1 MCRYQPCLSG
11 RKGEI
16 PWKTLKM
23 LQWRLEHPKLTA
35 PQKSRLL
42 NTVNGEIRISNIF
55 KGHLNIS
62 IDEMVHPRKITHFYT
77 SLCHTN
83 VIFPQRK
90 AHPSLASHLPG
101 RQPRARAELD
111 STESS
116 TQQFQSIRANLQLS
130 QLGKKPNYPSP
141 LGIPAPR
148 QEYEPARHR
157 NKGIH
162 HLLLII

>member
-23 LQWRLEHPKLTA
+23 LQWRLEHPKLTT
-35 PQKSRLL
+35 PKKSRLL

-55 KGHLNIS
+55 KGNLNIS
-62 IDEMVHPRKITHFYT
+62 TGEMVHPRKITHFYT

-90 AHPSLASHLPG
+90 AHPSFASHLPG

-116 TQQFQSIRANLQLS
+116 TRQFQSIRANLV
-130 QLGKKPNYPSP
+130 GKKPNYPSP
-141 LGIPAPR
+141 LGTPAPR